1 MTGVGTLTHCA
12 HTWPLSGGS
21 AVREFGIRR
30 PGRFESGI
38 ADVEAGMNHYA
49 LKKAAIV
56 LTLSSLIVI
65 ALWAL
70 GLLRVGGPV
79 VY

>member
-1 MTGVGTLTHCA
+1 MTRRVTVRRSRTTNRR
-12 HTWPLSGGS
+12 TW
-21 AVREFGIRR
+21 
-30 PGRFESGI
+30 
-38 ADVEAGMNHYA
+38 EAGVHHYT

-56 LTLSSLIVI
+56 LTLSSLIVM

-70 GLLRVGGPV
+70 GLLRVGGAV